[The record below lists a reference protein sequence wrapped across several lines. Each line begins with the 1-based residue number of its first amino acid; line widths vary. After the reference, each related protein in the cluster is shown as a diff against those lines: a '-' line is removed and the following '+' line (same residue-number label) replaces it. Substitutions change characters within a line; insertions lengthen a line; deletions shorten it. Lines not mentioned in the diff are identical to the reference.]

1 MSEVRG
7 KAEAARKASY
17 ALAGLPVEARDAAL
31 HGIADSMWDQRDALL
46 EANKRD
52 LAAAEAML
60 DHGEITGAMVK
71 RLELTPDKVQEIVDM
86 VRSVASLD
94 DPIGKTLSSLE
105 LDEGLE
111 LYRVAS
117 PIGVVAVIFE
127 SRPDALPQIAC
138 LCLKSGNS
146 VILKGGS
153 EARFTNQQLFSVIRE
168 AGVGLPGGWIQLLEA
183 REDVRQLLG
192 MGDLVDLIVPR
203 GSNSFVKY
211 IQSNTSI
218 PVLGHSEGVCH
229 VYVDRD
235 AEVGMAVEVCY
246 DSKVQYPSVCN
257 AVDAILVHDDV
268 SDEFLPQLLERF
280 AGKVEVRGC
289 SRVLEKVKGVEE
301 AAEEDWG
308 KEYLDYIVAVR
319 VVDSLDEAVEFI
331 NSYGSHHTDAIVT
344 SSDESA
350 LRFMG
355 AVDSASVFWNASTRF
370 ADGYR
375 YGLGSE
381 VGISTGKIHARGP
394 TGLDGL
400 TIYKYYLKG
409 GGHVVADYV
418 GEGAKVFRHRSINK
432 NWVERDGASISGPT

>member
-1 MSEVRG
+1 MSEVRV

-17 ALAGLPVEARDAAL
+17 TLAVLPVEVRNAAL
-31 HGIADSMWDQRDALL
+31 NNIADSIWAKRDALL

-52 LAAAEAML
+52 MNAAEAML
-60 DHGEITGAMVK
+60 ERGEIIGATMK
-71 RLELTPDKVQEIVDM
+71 RLSLTSDKIRYIVDM
-86 VRSVASLD
+86 VRSVATLG
-94 DPIGKTLSSLE
+94 DPLGKTEYSME

-111 LYRVAS
+111 LYRVTS
-117 PIGVVAVIFE
+117 SIGVVAVIFE
-127 SRPDALPQIAC
+127 ARPDALSQIAC

-146 VILKGGS
+146 VLLKGGS
-153 EARFTNQQLFSVIRE
+153 ETRFTNQRLFNVIRD
-168 AGVGLPGGWIQLLEA
+168 AGMGLPEDWVQLLEA
-183 REDVRQLLG
+183 REDVTQLLG
-192 MGDLVDLIVPR
+192 MSDLVDLIVPR

-211 IQSNTSI
+211 IKSNTSI

-229 VYVDRD
+229 IYVDEGAD
-235 AEVGMAVEVCY
+235 MDMAVEVCN

-257 AVDAILVHDDV
+257 AVDAILVHQ
-268 SDEFLPQLLERF
+268 SIADEFLPRLLERF

-289 SRVLEKVKGVEE
+289 SRVLEKVKEGVSE
-301 AAEEDWG
+301 ATEDDWG
-308 KEYLDYIVAVR
+308 REYLDYIVAAR
-319 VVDSLDEAVEFI
+319 VVDSLDEAVTYI
-331 NSYGSHHTDAIVT
+331 NTHGSHHTDAIVT
-344 SSDESA
+344 PRSEA
-350 LRFMG
+350 AMRFMG

-409 GGHVVADYV
+409 SGHIVADYV
-418 GEGAKVFRHRSINK
+418 GSGARKFRHAPLNRKWGCEGA
-432 NWVERDGASISGPT
+432 T